1 MWRLLHPALRFVI
14 GWGGLAA
21 AVVAALYRGPRKMF
35 ETWDWYVYRFHD
47 KAVFEA
53 VDSGKWSAPLL
64 MRVGGRDEVIGQ
76 PSRIPLT
83 TKEIA
88 AQLGRGEDSVR
99 HSLERLESAKKVHS
113 KLMGWMPLSGGE

>member
-64 MRVGGRDEVIGQ
+64 MRVGGRDEVVGQ

-83 TKEIA
+83 TQEISVK
-88 AQLGRGEDSVR
+88 LGRGDSSVSR
-99 HSLERLESAKKVHS
+99 SLERLKSAKKICN
-113 KLMGWMPLSGGE
+113 KLARWMPTEP